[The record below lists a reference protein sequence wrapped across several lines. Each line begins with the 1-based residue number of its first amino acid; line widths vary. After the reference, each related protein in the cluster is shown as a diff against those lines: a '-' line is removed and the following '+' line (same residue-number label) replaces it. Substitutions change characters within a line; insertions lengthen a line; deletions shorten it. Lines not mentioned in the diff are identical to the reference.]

1 MVVIKKR
8 YNIKILI
15 ELLILFIYINKRM
28 LLLNYNNKNYFL
40 YEKNI
45 YFNKFFS
52 LKNMPLNINDSLIY
66 EEKNNILK
74 LFLKKNSHLNSIDSI
89 LFLKACRFGNCLILL
104 NKLIFYCEIIG
115 CKNIILLEKYFWF
128 IKNTINIKK
137 NNITI
142 YVKSRRRILL

>member
-45 YFNKFFS
+45 Y
-52 LKNMPLNINDSLIY
+52 I
-66 EEKNNILK
+66 
-74 LFLKKNSHLNSIDSI
+74 
-89 LFLKACRFGNCLILL
+89 
-104 NKLIFYCEIIG
+104 
-115 CKNIILLEKYFWF
+115 
-128 IKNTINIKK
+128 
-137 NNITI
+137 
-142 YVKSRRRILL
+142 